1 MKGRLSD
8 PNQLNYVHIYT
19 EQTER
24 KFYVVRRRR
33 GLMHSDLALCNS
45 AR

>member
-8 PNQLNYVHIYT
+8 PNQLNVCIYMLYT

-24 KFYVVRRRR
+24 KFYVVRR
-33 GLMHSDLALCNS
+33 
-45 AR
+45 

>member
-1 MKGRLSD
+1 MD
-8 PNQLNYVHIYT
+8 VDQVECVHIYT